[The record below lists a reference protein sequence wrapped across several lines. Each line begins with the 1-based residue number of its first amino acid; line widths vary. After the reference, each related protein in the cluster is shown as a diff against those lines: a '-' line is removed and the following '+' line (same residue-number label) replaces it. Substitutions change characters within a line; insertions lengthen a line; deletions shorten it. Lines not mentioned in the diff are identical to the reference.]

1 MHDRAHKEGC
11 VYPQPLVFTL
21 LGHKRDFPSHLA
33 IKDNARL
40 VKFCRKRSPKCVKL
54 GFHQNLIILWKEAFE
69 VQFDCVIS
77 LTNGSW

>member
-33 IKDNARL
+33 IKDNARI
-40 VKFCRKRSPKCVKL
+40 VKFLR
-54 GFHQNLIILWKEAFE
+54 KEAHDAF
-69 VQFDCVIS
+69 Q
-77 LTNGSW
+77 